1 VIVCHKHKFIFIK
14 PKKVAGTSAELFLS
28 KFCGEEDI
36 LSPVLPHEEPLRL
49 GRGGQNWH
57 VPGLPRRRS
66 RVLRLFGTAIGR
78 DSWGYPGFYHH
89 MPAREIRRLLG
100 PEIWDSYFKF
110 TIERNPWDRQVSL
123 YHWHYRGR
131 DNPPPF
137 ESFVANPLRRK
148 VSPNYDI
155 YAIDGEVAVDF
166 VCHYHQLEDD
176 LARVLDILGLEGPVE
191 LPRAKSGFRSGGRNW
206 RDYYTERTKE
216 IVGNWYH
223 REIEAFGY
231 SFD

>member
-1 VIVCHKHKFIFIK
+1 MIVCHKHKFIFIK

-28 KFCGEEDI
+28 KFCGEDDI
-36 LSPVLPHEEPLRL
+36 LSPVLPDEEPLRL
-49 GRGGQNWH
+49 GRGGQNWRL
-57 VPGLPRRRS
+57 PGYRRNRLLRIAGS
-66 RVLRLFGTAIGR
+66 VLDRP
-78 DSWGYPGFYHH
+78 SWGYPGFYHH

-110 TIERNPWDRQVSL
+110 TVERNPWDRQVSL

-166 VCHYHQLEDD
+166 VCHYHRLEDD
-176 LARVLDILGLEGPVE
+176 LAEVLDRLGLGGPVS
-191 LPRAKSGFRSGGRNW
+191 LPRAKSGFRKQKKHW
-206 RDYYTERTKE
+206 RDYYTPRTRD
-216 IVGNWYH
+216 IVAQLYR
-223 REIEAFGY
+223 REIAAFGY
-231 SFD
+231 SFEAG